1 MAEKD
6 SPPGVQKWLNH
17 ISAYDREF
25 KKWEGRVEKILKRY
39 RDEMRDGRRGYTEAR
54 YNILWAN
61 VQTLTAAVYSKT
73 PQPDVSRRFRDND
86 PVGRVASL
94 ILERALD
101 YEIQHYP
108 DYRQTMRECVLDRFL
123 GGRGTSWV
131 RYEPHFRAMAT
142 GAPVDGEQVSEDVD
156 EPQEELDYEC
166 APTDYVHWKDFGH
179 TVARTWEEVT
189 AVWRR
194 AYMTRQ
200 MLVERFGEEGEK
212 VPLDTRPDEQKGK
225 YSSDEGNENYRA
237 VVYEIWCKE
246 TKKAYWL
253 SKSLGKILDEKDDP
267 LGLEEFFPCPRPLF
281 ATTTN
286 DTLVPLPDYTLYQ
299 DQANELD
306 ILSDRIDGLIKA
318 LQVKGVYD
326 GSQTELGRLFTE
338 GENNTLLPVKNWM
351 AFAEKQGL
359 KGAIDLVDL
368 TPIASALKE
377 AYLAMEQ
384 VKQQIYDITGIS
396 DIVRGQTAA
405 NETATAQQI
414 KGQYASLRLKTMQEQ
429 VAQFATQL
437 LQLKAQ
443 VICKKFA
450 PETIL
455 KISAAEQLSE
465 VDRQMIP
472 QALALLVGEERM
484 MNPDVDGKN
493 PLRSFRIEV
502 NADSLVQL
510 DEQAEKEARVEFLTA
525 TGGFL
530 EKAAMVG
537 AQVPELVPL
546 IMEMLKFGVTG
557 FKVGKT
563 IEGQFDETAEKL
575 KASVAQKAQQPPPPD
590 PEVVKA
596 QQQAQID
603 AQKMQQEGQIEQAR
617 MQQEQMMEAQR
628 MQMEE
633 RMTLREQ
640 AQQQALEQQRM
651 EAEQR
656 NQMILAQMDAQFQQ
670 FKALLEART
679 KVEVAQIGAVSAE
692 KPEEEKKEEG
702 TDSNKV
708 LAAAMNGFAEVVS
721 KLNAPKR
728 VIRDKSGRVSGVE

>member
-1 MAEKD
+1 
-6 SPPGVQKWLNH
+6 
-17 ISAYDREF
+17 
-25 KKWEGRVEKILKRY
+25 
-39 RDEMRDGRRGYTEAR
+39 
-54 YNILWAN
+54 
-61 VQTLTAAVYSKT
+61 
-73 PQPDVSRRFRDND
+73 
-86 PVGRVASL
+86 
-94 ILERALD
+94 
-101 YEIQHYP
+101 
-108 DYRQTMRECVLDRFL
+108 
-123 GGRGTSWV
+123 
-131 RYEPHFRAMAT
+131 
-142 GAPVDGEQVSEDVD
+142 
-156 EPQEELDYEC
+156 
-166 APTDYVHWKDFGH
+166 
-179 TVARTWEEVT
+179 
-189 AVWRR
+189 
-194 AYMTRQ
+194 
-200 MLVERFGEEGEK
+200 VERFGKGLGEK

-286 DTLVPLPDYTLYQ
+286 DTLIPLPDYTLYQ

-455 KISAAEQLSE
+455 KISAAEQQPHTQ
-465 VDRQMIP
+465 RQ
-472 QALALLVGEERM
+472 RH
-484 MNPDVDGKN
+484 
-493 PLRSFRIEV
+493 
-502 NADSLVQL
+502 
-510 DEQAEKEARVEFLTA
+510 
-525 TGGFL
+525 
-530 EKAAMVG
+530 
-537 AQVPELVPL
+537 
-546 IMEMLKFGVTG
+546 
-557 FKVGKT
+557 
-563 IEGQFDETAEKL
+563 
-575 KASVAQKAQQPPPPD
+575 
-590 PEVVKA
+590 
-596 QQQAQID
+596 
-603 AQKMQQEGQIEQAR
+603 
-617 MQQEQMMEAQR
+617 
-628 MQMEE
+628 
-633 RMTLREQ
+633 
-640 AQQQALEQQRM
+640 
-651 EAEQR
+651 
-656 NQMILAQMDAQFQQ
+656 
-670 FKALLEART
+670 
-679 KVEVAQIGAVSAE
+679 
-692 KPEEEKKEEG
+692 
-702 TDSNKV
+702 
-708 LAAAMNGFAEVVS
+708 
-721 KLNAPKR
+721 
-728 VIRDKSGRVSGVE
+728 